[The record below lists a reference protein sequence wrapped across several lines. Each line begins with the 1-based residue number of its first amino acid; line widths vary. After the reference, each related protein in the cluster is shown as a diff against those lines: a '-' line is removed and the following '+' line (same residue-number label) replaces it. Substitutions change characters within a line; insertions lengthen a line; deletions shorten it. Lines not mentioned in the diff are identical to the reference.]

1 MPLTKAHGKYGLRGP
16 GRIFEQS
23 IDIKRADTL
32 EKHSGLK
39 IVSPSVDVFLVIET
53 SSLHHSS

>member
-1 MPLTKAHGKYGLRGP
+1 MPLTKAHGKDSLRGP

-32 EKHSGLK
+32 EKHTMG
-39 IVSPSVDVFLVIET
+39 
-53 SSLHHSS
+53 